1 MAKGEPIGW
10 ITLNGNHIPLYK
22 GDSKAEA
29 IQRFIN
35 AKVRKEGETKD
46 KQIEQAR
53 EEAKKLNEQNQQPA
67 TPPRRLNINNI
78 KAEDANKT
86 TDVLHLGNR
95 RRYVFKDGTEIQNA
109 YVFAGA
115 GCSKTFRDAAKY
127 AKRYGGEPGEWQHCA
142 GWGIITNGEVTMR
155 REIHWVQGKDG
166 KVREAFIKVRH

>member
-1 MAKGEPIGW
+1 MAKEEPIGW
-10 ITLNGNHIPLYK
+10 ITLNGNHIPLYQ

-35 AKVRKEGETKD
+35 AKVKNESETKE
-46 KQIEQAR
+46 KQIEQAK
-53 EEAKKLNEQNQQPA
+53 EEADKLNEQQPA

-86 TDVLHLGNR
+86 TDVLHLGSR
-95 RRYVFKDGTEIQNA
+95 RRYVFKAGTEIENA

-115 GCSKTFRDAAKY
+115 GCSKDFRDAAKY
-127 AKRYGGEPGEWQHCA
+127 AGRYGGKAEDWQHCA
-142 GWGIITNGEVTMR
+142 GWGVITNGEVTMR